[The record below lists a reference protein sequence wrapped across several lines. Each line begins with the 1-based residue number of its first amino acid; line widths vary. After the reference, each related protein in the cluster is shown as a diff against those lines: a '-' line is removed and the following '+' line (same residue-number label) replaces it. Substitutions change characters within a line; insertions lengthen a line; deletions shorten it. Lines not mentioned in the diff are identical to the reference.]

1 MPVDGL
7 TPNPRESRKFM
18 PEKSTLEFFLSTKAA
33 PVTPR
38 DDIWD
43 NPLPLSRRP
52 QATDNHTSHFK
63 TVTYGEYFEAVG
75 DFLKKNHYRA
85 IRKAL
90 AGNFET
96 DTVSERVDRL
106 AVFLV
111 KHGEFY
117 HPARVVV
124 KSGQNEFPFVVN
136 VALSKPGR
144 DHIKGE
150 FNLLERLYSEFGPE
164 FGRPAVP
171 KVYHLDEIPSGADKI
186 IPMFIGQWFDGFCEF
201 HITADHQANRSNLIV
216 WGQDETS
223 FFLTLKQAEDV
234 YRKAAFILTTRYNF
248 FTFEQI
254 SAWHH
259 AAGDFILKPVDFARV
274 DLRLITVRKYSPLIE
289 NKQPDPETL
298 VEALLLFLINL
309 TLRNRVDRLDGTGP
323 LAWADDF
330 ALRGTIAGFF
340 NGLRMIVSKEDLP
353 ETFPAEFK
361 NYIQA
366 HSRGALFDLFTAV
379 ADRIPDTSPEHDF
392 IKKRLRKH
400 ADLFSSFLSAGNGAD
415 QGDTDTT

>member
-1 MPVDGL
+1 M
-7 TPNPRESRKFM
+7 
-18 PEKSTLEFFLSTKAA
+18 LEFFLSTKAT

-43 NPLPLSRRP
+43 KHLPLSRRP
-52 QATDNHTSHFK
+52 KASDDKTSPFK
-63 TVTYGEYFEAVG
+63 TVTYGEYFTAVG
-75 DFLKKNHYRA
+75 DFLKKDHYRA
-85 IRKAL
+85 VKKAL
-90 AGNFET
+90 ADSFEA
-96 DTVSERVDRL
+96 DRVPERVDGM
-106 AVFLV
+106 AIFLV

-124 KSGQNEFPFVVN
+124 KSGENEFPFVVN
-136 VALSKPGR
+136 VAISKSGR
-144 DHIKGE
+144 DHIEGE
-150 FNLLERLYSEFGPE
+150 FNLLERLYSEFGSE
-164 FGRPAVP
+164 FEQPAVP
-171 KVYHLDEIPSGADKI
+171 KVYLRDEIPSGTNKI

-201 HITADHQANRSNLIV
+201 HLTADHPKNLSNLIV

-254 SAWHH
+254 AAWHH
-259 AAGDFILKPVDFARV
+259 AAGDFILKPVDSNRV
-274 DLRLITVRKYSPLIE
+274 DLRLITVRKYTPLIE

-309 TLRNRVDRLDGTGP
+309 TLRNRVDRLDGTGA
-323 LAWADDF
+323 LAWADDL
-330 ALRGTIAGFF
+330 ALKGTIEGFF
-340 NGLRMIVSKEDLP
+340 NGLSNIVSKEDLP

-361 NYIQA
+361 NYILA
-366 HSRGALFDLFTAV
+366 HPGKALFDLFTAV
-379 ADRIPDTSPEHDF
+379 VGRIPGSAPEHDF

-400 ADLFSSFLSAGNGAD
+400 ADLFFSLLDAGNGSD
-415 QGDTDTT
+415 QGVPDTT